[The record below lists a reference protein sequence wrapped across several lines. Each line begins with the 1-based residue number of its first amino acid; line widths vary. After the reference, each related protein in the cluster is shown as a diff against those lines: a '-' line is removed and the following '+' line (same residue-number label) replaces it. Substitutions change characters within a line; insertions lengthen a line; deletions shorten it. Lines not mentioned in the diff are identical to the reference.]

1 MPETLAIPT
10 LQVVQC
16 NYYVKFCNK
25 RSLFVKFYNPKCFY
39 IRVRVNKVLSRN
51 SKGEKNMTT
60 EITQKQ
66 KQQLEKLA
74 IKYKKLQAAEKAIK
88 EKFKRALEKF
98 DTDCI
103 VTEKAEISESSYT
116 SKTFNKKAF
125 VQANGLDEYKKYVEE
140 TQVTRLTVKVVEE

>member
-10 LQVVQC
+10 LQADQC
-16 NYYVKFCNK
+16 NYYVKFCNE
-25 RSLFVKFYNPKCFY
+25 RSLFVKSYNSKILY
-39 IRVRVNKVLSRN
+39 IRVRVNKLSRN

-88 EKFKRALEKF
+88 EKFKQALEKF

-103 VTEKAEISESSYT
+103 VTEKAKISESSYT

-125 VQANGLDEYKKYVEE
+125 VLANGLDEYEKYLEE
-140 TQVTRLTVKVVEE
+140 NQVTRLTVKVVEE

>member
-1 MPETLAIPT
+1 
-10 LQVVQC
+10 
-16 NYYVKFCNK
+16 
-25 RSLFVKFYNPKCFY
+25 
-39 IRVRVNKVLSRN
+39 
-51 SKGEKNMTT
+51 MTI

-88 EKFKRALEKF
+88 EKFKQALEKF

-103 VTEKAEISESSYT
+103 VTGKAEISESSYT

-125 VQANGLDEYKKYVEE
+125 VRANGLDEYKKYVEE
-140 TQVTRLTVKVVEE
+140 TQVTRLTVKIVEE